1 MMKLNNCYDE
11 DDMYVCAL
19 SGNGEVIAANY
30 QGSFSFVLEILGSVG
45 RRFLL
50 VSSFLLLLFWLNIIS
65 LS

>member
-11 DDMYVCAL
+11 DDMYVCAF

-30 QGSFSFVLEILGSVG
+30 QGSFSFVLEILASVG
-45 RRFLL
+45 RFLL
-50 VSSFLLLLFWLNIIS
+50 VFSFFLLFFLLNIIS

>member
-11 DDMYVCAL
+11 DDMNVCAL

-50 VSSFLLLLFWLNIIS
+50 VSSFFFAFFWLNIIS